1 VGGARAWRDWWP
13 RIRDRL
19 LTSRRFRDWA
29 AASILTRPIARRRAR
44 EVFDLCAGFVYSQ
57 VLFACVQ
64 LRLFDLV
71 RTGPLPCAMLESK
84 LALPRDALARLLAA
98 AVALELLER
107 RGPELIGLG
116 VRGAALI
123 DNPGVVAMIEH
134 HAMLYADL
142 RDPVALL
149 RGRRE
154 GLELERYWVYARG
167 AALRE
172 VAPERVRDYT
182 ALMAASQQLIAG
194 EVLDAYPLSRHRCL
208 LDVGGGAGAFLIA
221 AAARAPHLELML
233 FDLPA
238 VADLARL
245 AFERAGI
252 ASRARAIGGDFH
264 GDALPT
270 GADLVCFVRV
280 LHDHDDDRVLA
291 LLRAARAA
299 LPPGGQLL
307 IAEPLAGTPGAETVG
322 DAYFNFYLLAMG
334 SGRARTV
341 SEFTALLGTA
351 GFRAPRL
358 LPTRMPLQTSVL
370 LASPAGEC

>member
-1 VGGARAWRDWWP
+1 MGRARDWRDWWP
-13 RIRDRL
+13 RTRDLL

-29 AASILTRPIARRRAR
+29 AASVFTRPIARRRAR

-57 VLFACVQ
+57 VLFACVELGVFEL
-64 LRLFDLV
+64 LRS
-71 RTGPLPCAMLESK
+71 GPLSRAVLEAK
-84 LALPRDALARLLAA
+84 LALPRDALTRLLAA

-107 RGPELIGLG
+107 RGTELIGLG
-116 VRGAALI
+116 ARGAALV

-167 AALRE
+167 TALRE

-194 EVLDAYPLSRHRCL
+194 EVLDAYPLNGHRCL
-208 LDVGGGAGAFLIA
+208 LDVGGGAGVFLIA
-221 AAARAPHLELML
+221 AAARAPRLELLL

-252 ASRARAIGGDFH
+252 TQRARAIGGDFH
-264 GDALPT
+264 GDALPR
-270 GADLVCFVRV
+270 GADLVSFVRV
-280 LHDHDDDRVLA
+280 LHDHDDERVLA

-299 LPPGGQLL
+299 LPPGGRLL

-341 SEFTALLGTA
+341 SEFTALLGAA
-351 GFRAPRL
+351 GFSAPRL

-370 LASPAGEC
+370 LASVKLT

>member
-1 VGGARAWRDWWP
+1 MGRARAWRDWWP
-13 RIRDRL
+13 RTRDRL
-19 LTSRRFRDWA
+19 LTSQRFRDWA
-29 AASILTRPIARRRAR
+29 AASVFTRPIARRRAR

-57 VLFACVQ
+57 VLFACVELGVFEL
-64 LRLFDLV
+64 LRS
-71 RTGPLPCAMLESK
+71 GPLSRAVLEAK
-84 LALPRDALARLLAA
+84 LALPRDALTRLLAA

-107 RGPELIGLG
+107 RGTELIGLG
-116 VRGAALI
+116 ARGAALV

-167 AALRE
+167 TALRE

-194 EVLDAYPLSRHRCL
+194 EVLDAYPLNGHRCL
-208 LDVGGGAGAFLIA
+208 LDVGGGAGVFLIA
-221 AAARAPHLELML
+221 AAARAPHLELLL

-252 ASRARAIGGDFH
+252 TQRARAIGGDFH
-264 GDALPT
+264 GDALPR
-270 GADLVCFVRV
+270 GADLVSFVRV
-280 LHDHDDDRVLA
+280 LHDHDDERVLA

-299 LPPGGQLL
+299 LPPGGRLL

-341 SEFTALLGTA
+341 SEFTALLGAA
-351 GFRAPRL
+351 GFSAPRL

-370 LASPAGEC
+370 LASVKLT

>member
-1 VGGARAWRDWWP
+1 VGRARDWRDWWP
-13 RIRDRL
+13 RTRDLL

-29 AASILTRPIARRRAR
+29 AASVFTRPIARRRAR

-57 VLFACVQ
+57 VLFACVELGVFEL
-64 LRLFDLV
+64 LRS
-71 RTGPLPCAMLESK
+71 GPLSRAVLEAK
-84 LALPRDALARLLAA
+84 LALPRDALTRLLAA

-107 RGPELIGLG
+107 RGTELIGLG
-116 VRGAALI
+116 ARGAALV

-167 AALRE
+167 TALRE

-194 EVLDAYPLSRHRCL
+194 EVLDAYPLNGHRCL
-208 LDVGGGAGAFLIA
+208 LDVGGGAGVFLIA
-221 AAARAPHLELML
+221 AAARAPRLELLL

-252 ASRARAIGGDFH
+252 TQRARAIGGDFH
-264 GDALPT
+264 GDALPR
-270 GADLVCFVRV
+270 GADLVSFVRV
-280 LHDHDDDRVLA
+280 LHDHDDERVLA

-299 LPPGGQLL
+299 LPPGGRLL

-341 SEFTALLGTA
+341 SEFTALLGAA
-351 GFRAPRL
+351 GFSAPRL

-370 LASPAGEC
+370 LASVKLT